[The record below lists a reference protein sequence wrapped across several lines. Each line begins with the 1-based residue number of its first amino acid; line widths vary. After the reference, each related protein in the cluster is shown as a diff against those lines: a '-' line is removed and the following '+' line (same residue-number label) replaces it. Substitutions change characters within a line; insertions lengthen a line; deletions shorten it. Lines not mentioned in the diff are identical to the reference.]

1 MTGICLADNAKR
13 SAEPEPQPNPNVDVT
28 VNEEGELED
37 YYDDGN
43 RLVICTLSWHIDF
56 NNVGWKILL
65 FISGHRKTL
74 CGRKQILRYMP

>member
-1 MTGICLADNAKR
+1 MFFFNGYLFAFTLKGICLADNSKR

-43 RLVICTLSWHIDF
+43 RLR
-56 NNVGWKILL
+56 L
-65 FISGHRKTL
+65 FFYSNMYSIITYWL
-74 CGRKQILRYMP
+74 Q

>member
-43 RLVICTLSWHIDF
+43 RLVICTLS
-56 NNVGWKILL
+56 
-65 FISGHRKTL
+65 
-74 CGRKQILRYMP
+74 